1 MSRTTRRA
9 PAARPASHAAPRHGL
24 GAVAVIVVLVGLAAM
39 AAAVLRLGQQT
50 QTLSAQDVMGARASA
65 AARSGVEWG
74 LYQAFKGS
82 WTACS
87 NASQTLDLGADS
99 AGLRVTVRCDQ
110 RSFNEGETSAGV
122 VRTVRLYTIDAVA
135 CTSTTS
141 CPDAS
146 AAVGSAYV
154 ERRRQVQAEN

>member
-1 MSRTTRRA
+1 MSRTSPRA
-9 PAARPASHAAPRHGL
+9 PAARRAAPRHGL

-110 RSFNEGETSAGV
+110 RSFNEGETSAGA